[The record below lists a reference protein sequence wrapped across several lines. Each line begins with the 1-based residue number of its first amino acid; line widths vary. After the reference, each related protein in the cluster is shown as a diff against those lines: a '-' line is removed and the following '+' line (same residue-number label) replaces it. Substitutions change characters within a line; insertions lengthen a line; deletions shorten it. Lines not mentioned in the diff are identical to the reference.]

1 MTRPSFPEAGQGR
14 GDEALA
20 KGNTSI
26 MVIEHGAECEPGSRG
41 FSELAQPGEILV
53 ANGRRRFDLESDDP
67 SLPILKDDVDLVLV
81 P

>member
-1 MTRPSFPEAGQGR
+1 
-14 GDEALA
+14 
-20 KGNTSI
+20 